1 MATTTTTL
9 NPLPVTEINIKN
21 IATQACYKAGE
32 RILEGSRTISLQD
45 DVISKI
51 GSRDIVTKVDIEV
64 QDVIKS
70 TILQYFPTH
79 SFLGEEDVPP
89 GKEAASA
96 AIAKFLEHPPEHFW
110 ICDPI
115 DGTTNF
121 AHGMP
126 LSGII
131 LAFVSHGE
139 LVYGHIYDPF
149 RNETF
154 SAWKGQGSYLNGQK
168 ISCCST
174 STLKE
179 SVLCTGSPPNI
190 ESLNACL
197 RATNL
202 ISSQVRTVRMLGS
215 AAVMLSWVACGR
227 VTGYFETDLNVW
239 DLAAGAL
246 IIQEAGGRVT
256 DVHGRPYSLATRNL
270 VSTNGRIHEEL
281 LSQLQIAKMWID

>member
-1 MATTTTTL
+1 MTTKSSL
-9 NPLPVTEINIKN
+9 PLPLSVTDINIKN

-32 RILEGSRTISLQD
+32 LILGGSKTISLQN

-51 GSRDIVTKVDIEV
+51 GSRDIVTQVDIEV
-64 QDVIKS
+64 QEVIKS
-70 TILQYFPTH
+70 TIQTYFPSH

-89 GKEAASA
+89 GKEAATA
-96 AIAKFLEHPPEHFW
+96 AITKYLENPPDYFW

-139 LVYGHIYDPF
+139 LIYGHIYDPF

-154 SAWKGQGSYLNGQK
+154 SAWKGQGAYLNGQK

-174 STLKE
+174 PNLKQ

-190 ESLNACL
+190 DSLNACL

-227 VTGYFETDLNVW
+227 VTGYFEADLNVW
-239 DLAAGAL
+239 DLAAGCL
-246 IIQEAGGRVT
+246 IIQEAGGMVT
-256 DVHGRPYSLATRNL
+256 DVHGKPYSLATRNL
-270 VSTNGRIHEEL
+270 VSTNGIIHNEL
-281 LSQLQIAKMWID
+281 LTQLQIAQMWID